1 MMTKLV
7 LRRYIV
13 VVILI
18 LMTVVSASGLAPVAN
33 FTSNVTSG
41 SIYPLVVKFT
51 DTSTNTPILWNWS
64 FGDGRYS
71 TNQNPTYHYAVAG
84 KYNVSLTSTNGYGAN
99 TTTKQTI

>member
-33 FTSNVTSG
+33 FTSNVDRKS
-41 SIYPLVVKFT
+41 VV
-51 DTSTNTPILWNWS
+51 
-64 FGDGRYS
+64 
-71 TNQNPTYHYAVAG
+71 
-84 KYNVSLTSTNGYGAN
+84 
-99 TTTKQTI
+99 